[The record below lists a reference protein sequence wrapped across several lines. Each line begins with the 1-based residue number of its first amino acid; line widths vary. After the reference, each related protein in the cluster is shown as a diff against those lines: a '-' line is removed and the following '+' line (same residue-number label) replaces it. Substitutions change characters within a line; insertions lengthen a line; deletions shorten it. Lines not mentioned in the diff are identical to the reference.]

1 MYDKKHGGMSMKE
14 LETTLTK
21 NEIESKIQEVPNRLL
36 AWYYQNRRVLPWR
49 EEVTPYRVWISEIM
63 LQQTRVSAVIPYY
76 ERFLSALPTLS
87 DLAQADDDLLK
98 KLWEGLGYYSRVRNL
113 KAAAIKV
120 MEEFGGE
127 LPGDFQLLQTLPGIG
142 EYTAGAIGSIAFG
155 LKVPVV
161 DGNVFR
167 VLSRV
172 FASRIDIT
180 KPQAKA
186 LFARLATEMLPDAPG
201 DFNQALMELG
211 AMVCVPNGAPMCEE
225 CPIKNLCASYH
236 SELSEI
242 LPIKSVK
249 PPRAVQEYTV
259 LVYCH
264 DGKIL
269 LQKRPEKGLL
279 AGMWGFVMQ
288 EGIKEP
294 QHFEMPV
301 IPLGKAKHVF
311 THIEWHMVGYIVF
324 SDDVPKDGV
333 WVTPDEL
340 FGKYA
345 IPAAYRKYRE
355 AVRENIGRI

>member
-1 MYDKKHGGMSMKE
+1 MGGMRMKE
-14 LETTLTK
+14 LQTTLK
-21 NEIESKIQEVPNRLL
+21 KSEIEIKIQEVPSLLL
-36 AWYYQNRRVLPWR
+36 AWYYQNRRILPWR
-49 EEVTPYRVWISEIM
+49 EEVSPYRVWISEIM
-63 LQQTRVSAVIPYY
+63 LQQTRVRAAIPYY
-76 ERFLSALPTLS
+76 KRFLRTLPTVS

-127 LPGDFQLLQTLPGIG
+127 LPGDFKLLQTLPGIG

-161 DGNVFR
+161 DGNVYR

-172 FASRIDIT
+172 FASHLDIT

-186 LFARLATEMLPDAPG
+186 VFARLATAMLPDTPG

-211 AMVCVPNGAPMCEE
+211 AMVCVPNGAPLCEE

-236 SELSEI
+236 TELVEQLPMKSE
-242 LPIKSVK
+242 K
-249 PPRAVQEYTV
+249 PPRTAQEYTV
-259 LVYCH
+259 LIYCH
-264 DGKIL
+264 DGKVFL
-269 LQKRPEKGLL
+269 EKRPDRGLL

-288 EGIKEP
+288 EGIAEP
-294 QHFEMPV
+294 QHFEVPV
-301 IPLGKAKHVF
+301 VPLGKAKHIF
-311 THIEWHMVGYIVF
+311 THIEWHMVGYIIF
-324 SDDVPKDGV
+324 SENVPSDGV

-340 FGKYA
+340 EGKYA
-345 IPAAYRKYRE
+345 VPAAYRKYRD
-355 AVRENIGRI
+355 AIAENVERI